1 MATQSNSF
9 QNRNSYIP
17 PAVQKSMAAHMERV
31 MPQQLKQYQGSG
43 ARMPARIEHE
53 MTTKMQ
59 KNLPAHMQQYVE
71 PYMQQNVVFGTN
83 NSGTSQQLRTSAP
96 AAQAYKPVQTQM
108 VLPNNNSSRRSLRN
122 NASYQASPNL
132 NNPQNG
138 PPSNNEYEFIMNAG
152 NSPKKPLLDLGRA
165 SKFKKI
171 LIFGAGI
178 ILLLMLISIV
188 FSFLNS
194 AGSAQ
199 KDKLLELA
207 QTQQEII
214 RVAEAAEE
222 KIGDRNLLFKANSV
236 RLAVSSSQQDIIA
249 ALAARG
255 EKKIDKRLAAGL
267 NPQNDAVLLEGEQ
280 NGNFD
285 ETYRALL
292 QQQLN
297 NYGLQLQAAHE
308 GSTKSEKQAIEK
320 AYSQL
325 EILIEKEPTQAK

>member
-1 MATQSNSF
+1 
-9 QNRNSYIP
+9 
-17 PAVQKSMAAHMERV
+17 
-31 MPQQLKQYQGSG
+31 
-43 ARMPARIEHE
+43 MPARIEHE

-71 PYMQQNVVFGTN
+71 PYIQQNVVFGTN
-83 NSGTSQQLRTSAP
+83 KSGTTQQLRTSAP
-96 AAQAYKPVQTQM
+96 VAQAYKPVQTQ
-108 VLPNNNSSRRSLRN
+108 VILPNNNSSRRSLRN
-122 NASYQASPNL
+122 TASYQTQQESYDSKND
-132 NNPQNG
+132 
-138 PPSNNEYEFIMNAG
+138 PPSNNEYEFIMNTG
-152 NSPKKPLLDLGRA
+152 NTPKKPFLDINGV

-171 LIFGAGI
+171 LIFSAGLL
-178 ILLLMLISIV
+178 ILIMLISIV

-199 KDKLLELA
+199 KDKLLEIA

-214 RVAEAAEE
+214 RISESAGE
-222 KIGDRNLLFKANSV
+222 KIGDRNLLYKANSV
-236 RLAVSSSQQDIIA
+236 GLTVSSSQQEIIA

-255 EKKIDKRLAAGL
+255 EKKVDKRLAAGL

-292 QQQLN
+292 RQQLN

-308 GSTKSEKQAIEK
+308 GSTKSEKQTIEK
-320 AYSQL
+320 AFSQL
-325 EILIEKEPTQAK
+325 EILIEKETAPKP